1 MCAARI
7 MRAMRSALTMILLA
21 VLAFGTDA
29 VRADDVDH
37 EDLRRALERN
47 ELVPL
52 RTLFD
57 WIEARYEGRI
67 IEVEMDDDDDMLIYE
82 VEMLTPQGNKIE
94 FEFDARNGALM
105 SLKGRGLRDTGK
117 RQ

>member
-1 MCAARI
+1 M
-7 MRAMRSALTMILLA
+7 MF
-21 VLAFGTDA
+21 LAFLVFGTCA

-47 ELVPL
+47 ELVSL

-67 IEVEMDDDDDMLIYE
+67 IEVEIDDDDDMLIYE

-94 FEFDARNGALM
+94 FEFDARSGDLM
-105 SLKGRGLRDTGK
+105 SLKGRGLRDT
-117 RQ
+117 RMRE